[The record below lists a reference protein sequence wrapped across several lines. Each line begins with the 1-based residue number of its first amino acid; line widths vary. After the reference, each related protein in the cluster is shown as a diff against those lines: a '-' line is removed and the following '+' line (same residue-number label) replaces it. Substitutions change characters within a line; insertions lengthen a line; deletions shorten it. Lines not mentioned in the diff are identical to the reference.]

1 MSKEKS
7 LKTGKKSSVKPA
19 KVDKK
24 ATINTEVKKTV
35 IKISS
40 SGCKIID
47 CGGNDCVSLFQD
59 NRYGKNKRVA
69 SKQGK
74 NIKGSKA
81 EGYKCSVCGKTQ
93 N

>member
-1 MSKEKS
+1 MSKEKI
-7 LKTGKKSSVKPA
+7 LKTGKKLKTA

-24 ATINTEVKKTV
+24 TVPTTEVVKKT
-35 IKISS
+35 INISS
-40 SGCKIID
+40 TSSKIID

-74 NIKGSKA
+74 NIKA
-81 EGYKCSVCGKTQ
+81 EGYKCSVCGKIQ